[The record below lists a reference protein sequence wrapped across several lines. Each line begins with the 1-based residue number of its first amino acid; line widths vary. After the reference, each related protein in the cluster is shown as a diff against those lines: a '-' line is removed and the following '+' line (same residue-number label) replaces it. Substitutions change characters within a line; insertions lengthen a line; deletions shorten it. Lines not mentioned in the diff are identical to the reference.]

1 MRKIIRNRLLDVRLP
16 SGRSAFLW
24 GPRRTGK
31 SYWIREHFGDGLLI
45 DLLKTDVFAEYAA
58 RPALLRER
66 HADERRTII
75 IDEIQMAPELLNEVH
90 WLIENKGTSFLLT
103 GSSARK
109 LRHGHANLLAGR
121 AGSYS
126 MCPLTYPEVEGF
138 DIEAVMVS
146 GLLPPHFL
154 SDDPVF
160 DLRSYV
166 GDYLKQE
173 IAAEATVRSIPVF
186 SDFLRVAATRSG
198 ELINYTNVARE
209 SGVSAKTVRH
219 YIEILEDTLLG
230 YRLPPWRQ
238 ARKRR
243 LIDTEKFYLF
253 DVGVTNYLSRRAPKA
268 GTPEF
273 GNAFEQFVM
282 MELKAYQAYR
292 NPEMEI
298 HFWRT
303 STGFEV
309 DFILN
314 RMEVAIEVKSARR
327 VGDHHLRS
335 LRAVKEEFAANRSI
349 VVSLETTKRTTDDGI
364 EVYPYDEFLRSL
376 WRDEIVSGT

>member
-1 MRKIIRNRLLDVRLP
+1 MKIIRKRLIDVNLTE
-16 SGRSAFLW
+16 GRSAFLW

-31 SYWIREHFGDGLLI
+31 SYWIREHFKDCLLI

-66 HADERRTII
+66 HADERRVIV

-90 WLIENKGTSFLLT
+90 WLIENRGISFLLT

-126 MCPLTYPEVEGF
+126 MCPLAHPEVEGL
-138 DIEAVMVS
+138 DIEDVMIT

-154 SDDPVF
+154 SNDPML
-160 DLRSYV
+160 DLRAYV

-173 IAAEATVRSIPVF
+173 IAVEASVRSIPVF

-198 ELINYTNVARE
+198 ELINYANVARE
-209 SGVSAKTVRH
+209 SGVSAKTVRG
-219 YIEILEDTLLG
+219 YIEILEDTMLG
-230 YRLPPWRQ
+230 YRLAPWLK

-243 LIDTEKFYLF
+243 VIETEKFYLF
-253 DVGVTNYLSRRAPKA
+253 DVGVTNYLARRAPRA

-273 GNAFEQFVM
+273 GNAFEQFIM

-292 NPEMEI
+292 RPEMDI
-298 HFWRT
+298 AFWRT
-303 STGFEV
+303 STGYEV
-309 DFILN
+309 DFVIGA
-314 RMEVAIEVKSARR
+314 MEFAIEVKSAPRIA
-327 VGDHHLRS
+327 DHHLRG
-335 LRAVKEEFAANRSI
+335 LRALKEEFDPKRSI
-349 VVSLETTKRTTDDGI
+349 LVSLERESRTTDDGI
-364 EVYPYDEFLRSL
+364 EIMPYAAFLDTL
-376 WRDEIVSGT
+376 WRDELG